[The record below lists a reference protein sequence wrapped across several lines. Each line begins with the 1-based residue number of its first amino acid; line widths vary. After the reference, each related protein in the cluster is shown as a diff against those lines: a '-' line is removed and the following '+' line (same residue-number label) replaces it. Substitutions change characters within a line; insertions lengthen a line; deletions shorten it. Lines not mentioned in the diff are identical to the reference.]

1 MALKAGIDLI
11 GKQQQT
17 RAWLGSSPATHGGD
31 KIYMTIKRLFLICGG
46 VFLAASQTQAGTRD
60 DVIAG
65 VERCGVIHDDRV
77 WLDCVYGAQ
86 QPMRAQLG
94 LPPAPE
100 FQQRLVPPA
109 GTMMPAQIGTATP
122 VTGIAARPAPPRKK
136 AGFFATLIGAAP
148 PVTVSRMM
156 SYRYDKNGA
165 FIVTLDNGQEWRQT
179 DVVGGTASWLK
190 APASYKVTISQGA
203 FGSYSLSTDDSP
215 RAFKVERV
223 N

>member
-1 MALKAGIDLI
+1 MN
-11 GKQQQT
+11 
-17 RAWLGSSPATHGGD
+17 
-31 KIYMTIKRLFLICGG
+31 IKLVFLICGG
-46 VFLAASQTQAGTRD
+46 VFLAAPQTQAGTRD

-100 FQQRLVPPA
+100 FQQRLVPSVQLNA
-109 GTMMPAQIGTATP
+109 MMPAQP
-122 VTGIAARPAPPRKK
+122 GIATRVPGAATRPAPPRKK
-136 AGFFATLIGAAP
+136 AGFFATLIGEAP
-148 PVTVSRMM
+148 PVTVSRMA

-179 DVVGGTASWLK
+179 DVVGGTVSWMK
-190 APASYKVTISQGA
+190 APASYKVTISPGA